1 MLCFKNSPSE
11 IQFGSQREH
20 KILLE
25 KEITIEGEI
34 SLCEQE
40 FLWEFSSALTAIPI
54 HKYYPHSGFLSFFLS
69 IRSDDG

>member
-40 FLWEFSSALTAIPI
+40 FL
-54 HKYYPHSGFLSFFLS
+54 
-69 IRSDDG
+69 